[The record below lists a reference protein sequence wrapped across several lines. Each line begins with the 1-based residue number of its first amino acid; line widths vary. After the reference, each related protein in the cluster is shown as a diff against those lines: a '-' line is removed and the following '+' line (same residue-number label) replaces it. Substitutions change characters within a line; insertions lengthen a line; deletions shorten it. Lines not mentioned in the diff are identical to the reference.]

1 MDFTPAYQH
10 FFSDE
15 ATSALAKL
23 TSDLDTI
30 KALRK
35 PELEAYVLMSMLELL
50 SQCYVG
56 KVSQRDQAQRL
67 KSFLKDIGSV
77 HPADARLLYHLRNA
91 LMHNYGQ
98 FTFDKE
104 KNTNYRFRFRYEGDY
119 LFNAAGSFF
128 GVNLSILNKL
138 IFVTLRQY
146 QIALESDEK
155 LQRKFTTVYQFIG
168 KV

>member
-10 FFSDE
+10 FFSDD

-23 TSDLDTI
+23 ISDLDTI
-30 KALRK
+30 KAIQK

-104 KNTNYRFRFRYEGDY
+104 KNTNYRFRFGYDKQY
-119 LFNAAGSFF
+119 LFNAIGAFYS
-128 GVNLSILNKL
+128 VNLSQLNKMVFDA
-138 IFVTLRQY
+138 IKRY
-146 QIALESDEK
+146 QNALEKDNS
-155 LQRKFTTVYQFIG
+155 LQRKFTSVYQFIG